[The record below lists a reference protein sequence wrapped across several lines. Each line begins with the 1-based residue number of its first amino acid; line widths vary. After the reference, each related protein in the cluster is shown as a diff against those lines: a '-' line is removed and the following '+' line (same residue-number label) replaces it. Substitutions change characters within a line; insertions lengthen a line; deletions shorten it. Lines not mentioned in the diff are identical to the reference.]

1 MSVVVQDTPTVDEI
15 DEDSRASP
23 QSSGIN
29 IVRVRLP
36 TATFQHGMNVFSVYD
51 GNNVVQMIKGGLTI
65 AAMIMRMLFQKVRI
79 RSNRLYLV
87 ECVDSLLRTW
97 LLTAD

>member
-36 TATFQHGMNVFSVYD
+36 TATFQHGMNVVWVYD
-51 GNNVVQMIKGGLTI
+51 GDNVVQMIKGGLTI
-65 AAMIMRMLFQKVRI
+65 PQAIIMRMPFQKVSFGQI
-79 RSNRLYLV
+79 V
-87 ECVDSLLRTW
+87 FTW
-97 LLTAD
+97 LSA